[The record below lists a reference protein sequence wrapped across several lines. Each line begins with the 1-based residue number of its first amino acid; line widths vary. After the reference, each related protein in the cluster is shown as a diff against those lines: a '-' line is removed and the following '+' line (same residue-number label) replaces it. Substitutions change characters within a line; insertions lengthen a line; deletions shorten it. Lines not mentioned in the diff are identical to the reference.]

1 MYKKPVLALFL
12 FFIISAAVLLSAEND
27 KKTEKNITV
36 REERIE
42 TIKYGIDAEVINLV
56 TDLKKEN
63 NTDFNDELLKLVK
76 TTRNNTLKE
85 TVIGFFKDQ
94 KNPQAVN
101 FAFDQ
106 IQNNYLLSNESII
119 KYISYISDY
128 QNSGITDY
136 LVTLFNHENEPL
148 ADAAIDA
155 VGKSGE
161 SAYGKKL
168 LELLKDSDISDS
180 KKIHVIGA
188 LGKLK
193 YKEAG
198 EEIEKYLEKDYTDN
212 RSLRWKACVALGEL
226 GDENSLPIIINLFS
240 DNDPYLRKYAIES
253 LGYFP
258 PEKTEDIVIEGLR
271 DSSWRVRISAAQSL
285 GHMKSKKAVP
295 ILIYKAKKD
304 PDIKNVRNASI
315 KALSEIGTSDS
326 LKFLR
331 EMLSDD
337 KTNIQNRTTAL
348 AALIETDL
356 GGSLK
361 YISELIDT
369 EWGKPSSYLLD
380 YTCKLLSQEKNR
392 KLKDLYVKMLT
403 YTKTANLKIYALRG
417 IKLNKM
423 ISLKETV
430 QKLAEDDKD
439 KRIQNLASDVLD
451 SL

>member
-1 MYKKPVLALFL
+1 MYKKPILFL
-12 FFIISAAVLLSAEND
+12 SVFFIFSAAVSFSADED
-27 KKTEKNITV
+27 KKTDKTATLKEG
-36 REERIE
+36 RIE
-42 TIKYGIDAEVINLV
+42 TIKYGIDTEVINLV

-63 NTDFNDELLKLVK
+63 NTDFNDELLKLVE

-94 KNPQAVN
+94 KNPQAVD

-119 KYISYISDY
+119 KYISYIADY
-128 QNSGITDY
+128 QNKAITEY

-155 VGKSGE
+155 VGKSKDT
-161 SAYGKKL
+161 SYGSTL
-168 LELLKDSDISDS
+168 LELLTDPDTSDS

-188 LGKLK
+188 LGELG

-198 EEIEKYLEKDYTDN
+198 EEIAKYLEKDYTDN

-226 GDENSLPIIINLFS
+226 GDENSLPIIKNLFS
-240 DNDPYLRKYAIES
+240 DKDPYLRKYAVEA

-258 PEKTEDIVIEGLR
+258 PEKTEDIIIEGLR
-271 DSSWRVRISAAQSL
+271 DSSWRVRVSAAQSL

-315 KALSEIGTSDS
+315 KALSEIGSPDAT
-326 LKFLR
+326 KFLQ
-331 EMLSDD
+331 EILSEE
-337 KTNIQNRTTAL
+337 KFNIQNRITAL

-361 YISELIDT
+361 TLSALIDT
-369 EWGKPSSYLLD
+369 EWGKPTSYLLD
-380 YTCKLLSQEKNR
+380 YTCKLLSQEKNG
-392 KLKDLYVKMLT
+392 KLKDLYARMLT

-423 ISLKETV
+423 SSLKDAV
-430 QKLAEDDKD
+430 QKLAEEDKD
-439 KRIQNLASDVLD
+439 KRIKTLASDVLE